1 VAEAGNHRDAR
12 ARNGGED
19 ADGGVPTAAGG
30 RRRSAFDVPD
40 IDEPPK
46 RDRDGGELVN

>member
-1 VAEAGNHRDAR
+1 VAAG
-12 ARNGGED
+12 
-19 ADGGVPTAAGG
+19 VGG

-40 IDEPPK
+40 IDEKPK